1 MERVTLERWPN
12 RSSPDYATEPLDKRF
27 IRKYHIYAAMV
38 DTEQTRER
46 CRTGIDSLDNILYG
60 GIPRSNTI
68 LLTGSCGTGKTS
80 LALEFLIHGA
90 LEGERSMFLSVTE
103 SSEKLLANVIQYDFL
118 DKKLIDNQKLVLV
131 DLPVMYERLGLVKAE
146 LSMEEVGI
154 IVLSVLDLVKE
165 LRIKR
170 LVIDSI
176 TSVGYKLKTQEKIR
190 DFILRLSKGLSAL
203 ECTSMLVSEV
213 QPNTQA
219 YSTFMV
225 EEALADGIILMGN
238 MERRGDLL
246 RTLQVIK
253 MRGTSHSRAKYVLD
267 LTPAGVLLVPL
278 LKGGGGNL

>member
-1 MERVTLERWPN
+1 MITGEL
-12 RSSPDYATEPLDKRF
+12 K
-27 IRKYHIYAAMV
+27 
-38 DTEQTRER
+38 RER
-46 CRTGIDSLDNILYG
+46 CQTGIDALDNILYG

-68 LLTGSCGTGKTS
+68 LLSGSCGTGKTS

-90 LEGERSMFLSVTE
+90 LNGERSLFLSVTE
-103 SSEKLLANVIQYDFL
+103 SISKLLDNVIPYDFFDRSL
-118 DKKLIDNQKLVLV
+118 LEEKKLILI
-131 DLPVMYERLGLVKAE
+131 DLPVMYERLGLTKAE
-146 LSMEEVGI
+146 LAVEEVGLLVTSI
-154 IVLSVLDLVKE
+154 LDLVKE
-165 LRIKR
+165 LEIKR

-190 DFILRLSKGLSAL
+190 SFILKIAKGLSSQ

-213 QPNTQA
+213 PPGTQA
-219 YSTFMV
+219 YSMFMV

-253 MRGTSHSRAKYVLD
+253 MRGTMHSRAKYVLD

-278 LKGGGGNL
+278 LKGGGGAI